1 MLRDRTQVAVIRDA
15 ALLAALAFAAACERA
30 PPPVAATPRPVA
42 TTPTP
47 AASPRPA
54 RRPVV
59 AMQQAPAASG
69 ATPAPTLAVYALSR
83 GKGVPDE
90 ARATLKD
97 IRALLDAARQDGRV
111 TDMASTRIGIE
122 GETRLCVEFRDAA
135 AADALGAEVRA
146 AARDVELLNVVEE
159 RCPDGEE
166 RK

>member
-1 MLRDRTQVAVIRDA
+1 MARGRTLAFVIRDA
-15 ALLAALAFAAACERA
+15 ALLVTLAFAAACERA
-30 PPPVAATPRPVA
+30 APPVSATPRPVA
-42 TTPTP
+42 ATPTP
-47 AASPRPA
+47 AASPPPA

-59 AMQQAPAASG
+59 AMQQAPAASD
-69 ATPAPTLAVYALSR
+69 APPRTLAVYTLSR

-90 ARATLKD
+90 ARATLKE
-97 IRALLDAARQDGRV
+97 IRALLDAARNDGRV

>member
-1 MLRDRTQVAVIRDA
+1 MPRDRTQAAVIRDA
-15 ALLAALAFAAACERA
+15 ALLATLAFAAACERA

-42 TTPTP
+42 ATPTP
-47 AASPRPA
+47 AANPRPA

-59 AMQQAPAASG
+59 AMQQAPVAADV
-69 ATPAPTLAVYALSR
+69 APPTLAVYALSR

-97 IRALLDAARQDGRV
+97 IRALLDAARKDGRV

-135 AADALGAEVRA
+135 AAAALGAEVRA